1 MSTGSAGNDE
11 VLLDERAGAQ
21 ELLLVSGQLLND
33 GSHPAV
39 ENSACHIPGDDS
51 EIQEFA
57 WKFITLITANIFIT
71 IHISALLITQ
81 SVFVYVTFT
90 LQQMKSVPKQQK

>member
-21 ELLLVSGQLLND
+21 ELLLVSGQLLNN

-51 EIQEFA
+51 EIQEIA
-57 WKFITLITANIFIT
+57 
-71 IHISALLITQ
+71 
-81 SVFVYVTFT
+81 
-90 LQQMKSVPKQQK
+90 